1 MSLELINYTKSQLN
15 ILQTRNIHMSFIEH
29 AYSQITAIDPSI
41 TTDEFSTQWLN
52 KCSSYYRSYKST
64 CRDITT
70 HGLVCLLLNLKRKST
85 ALQMNN
91 THPLLHEK
99 AEEYLD
105 LSALVYGEIE
115 KRTQ

>member
-1 MSLELINYTKSQLN
+1 
-15 ILQTRNIHMSFIEH
+15 MSFIEH

-64 CRDITT
+64 RRDVTT

-99 AEEYLD
+99 AEEYLG
-105 LSALVYGEIE
+105 LSALVYREIE